1 MKLKIEHLAL
11 KNLSY
16 TICSLIAWYYN
27 NDAILKLLT
36 ESNTLITTWGIKL
49 DYSISKIKEDYSLNV
64 GNIHEEEIIIIL
76 FYVKND
82 FFSKIEIYC
91 SN

>member
-1 MKLKIEHLAL
+1 MRLKIEHLAL

-27 NDAILKLLT
+27 NGAIL
-36 ESNTLITTWGIKL
+36 TLITTWGIKL
-49 DYSISKIKEDYSLNV
+49 DDSISKVKEDYYLNV